1 MTYRRSGVSA
11 ALCNAVIFVKHL
23 VLIGDGMAD
32 HPLDELG
39 GRTPIEAAATPA
51 MDRLVAQ
58 GLTGQYC
65 PIPEGLPPGSDIG
78 NLSLFGYDPCATF
91 SGRAPI
97 EAANQGITLA
107 ADEVAFRCN
116 LVTLDDGHMRDFTS
130 GHISTEEARAI
141 IATLNETLARE
152 FPVAFNTG
160 VSYRHLAVVR
170 NGAAASDAE
179 LVATPCTP
187 PHDITGQAYEGHLPA
202 GKASRL
208 VRAMM
213 DRSRQ
218 VLADHPVN
226 RDRKARGLNPATSI
240 WLWGQGRPPKMAPYA
255 ELFGKTGA
263 VVSAVD
269 LVKGIGVCA
278 GLHVLDVPGATGWL
292 DTDYAG
298 KVSAALGALET
309 LDVAFIHVE
318 APDET
323 AHQGRID
330 LKMQAIADFDSH
342 VVAPCLAWAERR
354 GDTRVLVAPDHF
366 TLIST
371 KTHAGGPCPFALCG
385 PGVPAGSQGAYSEGV
400 AATSGILIRDGHRL
414 VRAFLGDAAL
424 AL

>member
-1 MTYRRSGVSA
+1 
-11 ALCNAVIFVKHL
+11 
-23 VLIGDGMAD
+23 MAD

-65 PIPEGLPPGSDIG
+65 PIPEGLLPGSDIG

-116 LVTLDDGHMRDFTS
+116 LVTLVDGTMRDFTS
-130 GHISTEEARAI
+130 SHITTEEARVI
-141 IATLNETLARE
+141 IATLNETLAKE

-160 VSYRHLAVVR
+160 VSYRHLAVLR
-170 NGAAASDAE
+170 NSAAASDAA
-179 LVATPCTP
+179 LVATQCTP
-187 PHDITGQAYEGHLPA
+187 PHDITGQDYAGYLPSGEA
-202 GKASRL
+202 DTL
-208 VRAMM
+208 LRAMM
-213 DRSRQ
+213 DRSRE

-226 RDRKARGLNPATSI
+226 RDRIARGLNPATSI
-240 WLWGQGRPPKMAPYA
+240 WLWGQGRAPKMASYA
-255 ELFGKTGA
+255 ELYGKTGA

-278 GLHVLDVPGATGWL
+278 GLQVLNVPGATGYL

-323 AHQGRID
+323 AHQGRTD
-330 LKMQAIADFDSH
+330 LKMQAIADFDRH
-342 VVAPCLAWAERR
+342 VVAPCLEWAERR

-371 KTHAGGPCPFALCG
+371 KTHAGGPCPFALYG
-385 PGVPAGSQGAYSEGV
+385 PGVPVGGQTAYSEGV

-414 VRAFLGDAAL
+414 VRAFLSDAAITL
-424 AL
+424 

>member
-1 MTYRRSGVSA
+1 MIGD
-11 ALCNAVIFVKHL
+11 FVKHL

-32 HPLDELG
+32 YPLDALD

-58 GLTGQYC
+58 GTIGQYC
-65 PIPEGLPPGSDIG
+65 PIPEGMPPGSDIG
-78 NLSLFGYDPCATF
+78 NLSLFGYDPRATF
-91 SGRAPI
+91 SGRAPM
-97 EAANQGITLA
+97 EAANQGLALA

-116 LVTLDDGHMRDFTS
+116 LVTLADGRMHDFTS
-130 GHISTEEARAI
+130 GHITTDESRTL
-141 IATLNETLARE
+141 IAALNEALAAE

-170 NGAAASDAE
+170 AGAAASDNA
-179 LVATPCTP
+179 LAAAQCTP
-187 PHDITGQAYEGHLPA
+187 PHDITGQDYAGYLPEGE
-202 GKASRL
+202 ASTL
-208 VRAMM
+208 IRAMM
-213 DRSRQ
+213 DRSRA
-218 VLADHPVN
+218 VLAGHPVN
-226 RDRKARGLNPATSI
+226 VDRIARGLNPATSI
-240 WLWGQGRPPKMAPYA
+240 WLWGQGRAPKMARYA
-255 ELFGKTGA
+255 ELYGKTGA

-278 GLHVLDVPGATGWL
+278 GLQVLDVPGATGWL
-292 DTDYAG
+292 DTNYAG

-330 LKMQAIADFDSH
+330 LKMQAIDDFDRH

-371 KTHAGGPCPFALCG
+371 KTHAGGPVPFALYG
-385 PGVPAGSQGAYSEGV
+385 PGVPASGQTAYSEGV

-414 VRAFLGDAAL
+414 VRAFLGDAAP

>member
-1 MTYRRSGVSA
+1 MKY
-11 ALCNAVIFVKHL
+11 L

-32 HPLDELG
+32 HPLAELD
-39 GRTPIEAAATPA
+39 GRTPIEAAATSA
-51 MDRLVAQ
+51 MDRLVTQ

-116 LVTLDDGHMRDFTS
+116 LVTLADGQMRDFTS
-130 GHISTEEARAI
+130 SHITTEEARAI
-141 IATLNETLARE
+141 ISTLNETLAKE

-160 VSYRHLAVVR
+160 VSYRHLAVVP
-170 NGAAASDAE
+170 NSAAASDDA
-179 LVATPCTP
+179 LAAAKCTP
-187 PHDITGQAYEGHLPA
+187 PHDITGQPYEGYLPA
-202 GKASRL
+202 GDAAAL
-208 VRAMM
+208 LRAMM
-213 DRSRQ
+213 DRSREI
-218 VLADHPVN
+218 LADHPVN
-226 RDRKARGLNPATSI
+226 RDRIARGLNPATSI
-240 WLWGQGRPPKMAPYA
+240 WLWGQGRAPQMDTYA
-255 ELFGKTGA
+255 NLYGKTGA

-278 GLHVLDVPGATGWL
+278 GLQVLNVPGATGYL

-323 AHQGRID
+323 AHQGRTD
-330 LKMQAIADFDSH
+330 LKIQAIADFDSN
-342 VVAPCLAWAERR
+342 VVAPCLEWAELR
-354 GDTRVLVAPDHF
+354 GDTRILVAPDHF

-371 KTHAGGPCPFALCG
+371 KTHAGGPCPFGLFG
-385 PGVPAGSQGAYSEGV
+385 PGVPVGGQTAYSEGV
-400 AATSGILIRDGHRL
+400 AATSGILIREGHRL
-414 VRAFLGDAAL
+414 VRAFLSDAAI

>member
-1 MTYRRSGVSA
+1 
-11 ALCNAVIFVKHL
+11 
-23 VLIGDGMAD
+23 MAD

-39 GRTPIEAAATPA
+39 GRTPIQAAATPA

-97 EAANQGITLA
+97 EAANQGIALA

-116 LVTLDDGHMRDFTS
+116 LVTLADGQMRDFTS
-130 GHISTEEARAI
+130 SHITTEEARVI
-141 IATLNETLARE
+141 IATLNETLAKE

-170 NGAAASDAE
+170 NSAAASDDA
-179 LVATPCTP
+179 LVAAQCTP
-187 PHDITGQAYEGHLPA
+187 PHDITGQSHEGYLPA
-202 GKASRL
+202 GDAAAL
-208 VRAMM
+208 LRAMM
-213 DRSRQ
+213 DRSRE
-218 VLADHPVN
+218 VLAGHPVN
-226 RDRKARGLNPATSI
+226 RDRIARGLNPATSI
-240 WLWGQGRPPKMAPYA
+240 WLWGQGRAPKMSTYA
-255 ELFGKTGA
+255 DLYGKTGA

-278 GLHVLDVPGATGWL
+278 GLQVLNVPGATGYL

-323 AHQGRID
+323 AHQGRTD
-330 LKMQAIADFDSH
+330 LKIQAIADFDSN
-342 VVAPCLAWAERR
+342 VVAPCLEWAERR

-371 KTHAGGPCPFALCG
+371 KTHAGGPCPFALFG
-385 PGVPAGSQGAYSEGV
+385 PGVPVGGQTAYSEGV
-400 AATSGILIRDGHRL
+400 AATSGILIREGHRL
-414 VRAFLGDAAL
+414 VRAFLGDAAI

>member
-1 MTYRRSGVSA
+1 
-11 ALCNAVIFVKHL
+11 
-23 VLIGDGMAD
+23 MAD

-65 PIPEGLPPGSDIG
+65 PIPEGMPPGSDIG

-97 EAANQGITLA
+97 EAANQGIALA

-116 LVTLDDGHMRDFTS
+116 LVMLADDQMRDFTS
-130 GHISTEEARAI
+130 GHITTEEARLI
-141 IATLNETLARE
+141 IATLNETLAQE

-160 VSYRHLAVVR
+160 VSYRHLAVLR
-170 NGAAASDAE
+170 NGAGASDDA
-179 LVATPCTP
+179 LVATQCTP
-187 PHDITGQAYEGHLPA
+187 PHDITGQPYAGYLPSGDGA
-202 GKASRL
+202 AL
-208 VRAMM
+208 LRAMM
-213 DRSRQ
+213 DRSRE
-218 VLADHPVN
+218 VLAGHPVN
-226 RDRKARGLNPATSI
+226 LDRIARGLNPATSI
-240 WLWGQGRPPKMAPYA
+240 WLWGQGRAPKMSTYA
-255 ELFGKTGA
+255 DLYGMTGA

-278 GLHVLDVPGATGWL
+278 GLQVLDVPGATGWL

-298 KVSAALGALET
+298 KVSAALGALEK

-330 LKMQAIADFDSH
+330 LKMQAIADFDSN
-342 VVAPCLAWAERR
+342 VVAPCLEWAERR

-371 KTHAGGPCPFALCG
+371 KTHAGGPCPFALYG
-385 PGVPAGSQGAYSEGV
+385 PGVPVGVQTAYSEGV
-400 AATSGILIRDGHRL
+400 AATSGILIREGHRL

>member
-1 MTYRRSGVSA
+1 M
-11 ALCNAVIFVKHL
+11 KHL

-32 HPLDELG
+32 YPLDELD

-51 MDRLVAQ
+51 MDRLVSL

-97 EAANQGITLA
+97 EAANQGISLA

-116 LVTLDDGHMRDFTS
+116 LVTLADGQMRDFTS
-130 GHISTEEARAI
+130 SHITTEEARVI
-141 IATLNETLARE
+141 IATLNETLAKE

-170 NGAAASDAE
+170 NSADASDDA
-179 LVATPCTP
+179 LVATQCTP
-187 PHDITGQAYEGHLPA
+187 PHDITGKPYEGYLPA
-202 GKASRL
+202 NGGAPL
-208 VRAMM
+208 LRAMM
-213 DRSRQ
+213 DRSRE

-226 RDRKARGLNPATSI
+226 RDRIARGLNPATSI
-240 WLWGQGRPPKMAPYA
+240 WLWGQGRAPKMATYA
-255 ELFGKTGA
+255 DLYGKTGA

-278 GLHVLDVPGATGWL
+278 GLQVLNVPGATGWL

-330 LKMQAIADFDSH
+330 LKTQAIADFDSN

-371 KTHAGGPCPFALCG
+371 KTHAGGPCPFGLFG
-385 PGVPAGSQGAYSEGV
+385 PGVPVGGQSAYSEGV
-400 AATSGILIRDGHRL
+400 AATSGILIREGHRL
-414 VRAFLGDAAL
+414 VRAFLGDAAP

>member
-1 MTYRRSGVSA
+1 
-11 ALCNAVIFVKHL
+11 
-23 VLIGDGMAD
+23 MAD

-51 MDRLVAQ
+51 MDRLVMQ

-65 PIPEGLPPGSDIG
+65 PIPEGMPPGSDIG

-116 LVTLDDGHMRDFTS
+116 LVTLADGQMRDFTS
-130 GHISTEEARAI
+130 GHITTEEARAI
-141 IATLNETLARE
+141 IATLNETLAQQ

-160 VSYRHLAVVR
+160 VSYRHLAVLS
-170 NGAAASDAE
+170 NSAAASDDA
-179 LVATPCTP
+179 LVATQCTP
-187 PHDITGQAYEGHLPA
+187 PHDITGQAYPGYLPS
-202 GKASRL
+202 GEASPLLRSI
-208 VRAMM
+208 M
-213 DRSRQ
+213 DRSQ
-218 VLADHPVN
+218 EVLADHPVN
-226 RDRKARGLNPATSI
+226 RNRIARGLSPATSI
-240 WLWGQGRPPKMAPYA
+240 WLWGQGRAPKMARYA
-255 ELFGKTGA
+255 ELYGKTGA

-278 GLHVLDVPGATGWL
+278 GLQVLNVPGATGWL

-330 LKMQAIADFDSH
+330 LKMQAIADFDNH
-342 VVAPCLAWAERR
+342 VVAPCLEWAGRR
-354 GDTRVLVAPDHF
+354 RDTRVLVAPDHF

-385 PGVPAGSQGAYSEGV
+385 PGVPVGEQSAYSEGI

>member
-1 MTYRRSGVSA
+1 MKY
-11 ALCNAVIFVKHL
+11 L

-32 HPLDELG
+32 HPLDALE
-39 GRTPIEAAATPA
+39 GRTPLEAVATPA
-51 MDRLVAQ
+51 MDRLAAQ

-65 PIPEGLPPGSDIG
+65 PIPEGMPPGSDIG
-78 NLSLFGYDPCATF
+78 NLSLFGYDPRTTF

-97 EAANQGITLA
+97 EAANQGIALA

-116 LVTLDDGHMRDFTS
+116 LVTLADGHMRDFTS
-130 GHISTEEARAI
+130 GHITTDEARAI
-141 IATLNETLARE
+141 IATLNETLAKE

-160 VSYRHLAVVR
+160 VSYRHLAVAK
-170 NGAAASDAE
+170 NSDAASDAA
-179 LVATPCTP
+179 LVATRCTP
-187 PHDITGQAYEGHLPA
+187 PHDITGQEYAGYLPDGGA
-202 GKASRL
+202 AEL

-213 DRSRQ
+213 EASRA
-218 VLADHPVN
+218 VLAGHPVN
-226 RDRKARGLNPATSI
+226 RDRIARGLNPATSI
-240 WLWGQGRPPKMAPYA
+240 WLWGQGRAPKMAPYS

-278 GLHVLDVPGATGWL
+278 GLRVLDVPGATGWI

-298 KVSAALGALET
+298 KVGAALGALEQ

-323 AHQGRID
+323 AHQGRVD
-330 LKMQAIADFDSH
+330 LKMQAIADFDRN
-342 VVAPCLAWAERR
+342 VVAPCLEWAERR

-385 PGVPAGSQGAYSEGV
+385 PGVPVGGRSAYSEGV
-400 AATSGILIRDGHRL
+400 AATSGILIREGHRL